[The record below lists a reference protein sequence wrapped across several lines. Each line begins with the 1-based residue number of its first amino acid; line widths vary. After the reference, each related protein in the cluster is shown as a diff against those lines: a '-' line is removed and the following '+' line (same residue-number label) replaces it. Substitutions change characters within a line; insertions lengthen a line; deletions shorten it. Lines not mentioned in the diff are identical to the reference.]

1 MQHAGR
7 PAKRADVSV
16 VITVTLC
23 WLALIAV
30 WGSSERWDLPELA
43 RRIVRGIRDLH
54 LAGDHHPLQRARH
67 LIR

>member
-1 MQHAGR
+1 MHRAGR
-7 PAKRADVSV
+7 LAKRADVSV

-30 WGSSERWDLPELA
+30 WGSSERWDLPALA
-43 RRIVRGIRDLH
+43 GRIVRGIRDLH
-54 LAGDHHPLQRARH
+54 LGGDRHRQRARH